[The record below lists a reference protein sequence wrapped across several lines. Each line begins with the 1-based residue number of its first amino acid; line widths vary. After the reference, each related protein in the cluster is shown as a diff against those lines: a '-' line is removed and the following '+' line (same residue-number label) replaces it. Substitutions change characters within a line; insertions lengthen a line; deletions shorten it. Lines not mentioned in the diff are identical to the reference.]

1 MGQNLTFQFFDF
13 TEEQQFPALGELQ
26 ENVIQVWRRRMLPE
40 PEFLQRGNA
49 LLSEDEAD
57 RASRY
62 RVQHAQNAYIL
73 TRSALRVLLGSYL
86 DTSPQ
91 SIRFRLT
98 QYGKPLLDGASELHF
113 NVSHTEG
120 LALLAF
126 TQKRRIGVDV
136 EKIRPQPDAL
146 KLARRFF
153 SEKERRRLES
163 FSAEELPSAFFRCWS
178 RKEAYIKARG
188 EGLSLPLN
196 QFDVSAEPTVGP
208 VPLAT
213 QPDPT
218 EARRWL
224 LRDVSVPSEYA
235 AAVAVS
241 VICA

>member
-1 MGQNLTFQFFDF
+1 MEQSLRFKFLDF
-13 TEEQQFPALGELQ
+13 TEEQLLPALSRLQ
-26 ENVIQVWRRRMLPE
+26 ENVIHIWRRRILPD
-40 PEFLQRGNA
+40 PEFLQRGKA
-49 LLSEDEAD
+49 LLSEDEAE

-73 TRSALRVLLGSYL
+73 TRTALRVLLGRYL
-86 DTSPQ
+86 DASPQ

-98 QYGKPLLDGASELHF
+98 EYGKPLLDGASELHF

-153 SEKERRRLES
+153 SKNEQQQLES
-163 FSAEELPSAFFRCWS
+163 LSVKELPSAFFRCWS

-196 QFDVSAEPTVGP
+196 RFDVSAALAPSAIL
-208 VPLAT
+208 LAT
-213 QPDPT
+213 RPDST
-218 EARRWL
+218 EAQQWV
-224 LRDVSVPSEYA
+224 LRDVPVPSEYA

-241 VICA
+241 VVSV